1 MTQGDTD
8 LITES
13 DQRLDIPWEVVL
25 WNDPVSLISLVVR
38 VLRTLFSYD
47 LTKAERLTMQ
57 VHNEGKSIVWSGDKE
72 QAAAYCVALHG
83 YALSATIQQSQ

>member
-1 MTQGDTD
+1 MTQGDTN

>member
-1 MTQGDTD
+1 MTQGDTN

-47 LTKAERLTMQ
+47 LAKAERLTMQ
-57 VHNEGKSIVWSGDKE
+57 VHNEGKSIVWSVDKE
-72 QAAAYCVALHG
+72 QASAY
-83 YALSATIQQSQ
+83 